1 MSIIPPSLTVVVV
14 NWNGRRWLPRLFD
27 TLLPQLTPYDA
38 EVILVDNGSSD
49 DSVPFVHAHYP
60 RVQVVIGDNRGYAAG
75 VNVGLAQARGEYILV
90 LNTDLAF
97 PPSAVAAMLTAMQS
111 QPGLGLATPVLLTDQ
126 GTINTTYGVEPD
138 ERAMLTIMLGLQK
151 RLPALARELVAPARE
166 EGPSVEAVPWPM
178 GACLV
183 VRKAALD
190 QVGPMD
196 EHFFMYFEDA
206 DWGRRFRQAGW
217 QVALLRQ
224 ARVIHSYHGSSSTQA
239 VMQPARWYYGSLD
252 YYARKHYGRRRAWL
266 LRTINVLTYIKA
278 TVTLWVRS
286 QLPSAAPGA
295 IVMNGDT
302 HHKLIYYRSLLQLF
316 RAQRRFNSHDD
327 ASSRRVAR
335 AMPAPS
341 RAPGRATGAGK
352 RRGHPGS
359 QSSRRSSAG

>member
-1 MSIIPPSLTVVVV
+1 MSSIPPFLTVVVV

-27 TLLPQLTPYDA
+27 TLLPQLAPYDT
-38 EVILVDNGSSD
+38 EVMLVDNGSSD
-49 DSVPFVHAHYP
+49 DSVPFVRTHYP
-60 RVQVVIGDNRGYAAG
+60 RVRVVIGDNRGYATG
-75 VNVGLAQARGEYILV
+75 VNVGLAQARGAYIFV

-97 PPSAVAAMLTAMQS
+97 LPNAVTAMLTAMQDH
-111 QPGLGLATPVLLTDQ
+111 PGLGLATPVLLTDQ
-126 GTINTTYGVEPD
+126 GTMTTTYGVEPD

-166 EGPSVEAVPWPM
+166 EGPPVEAVPWPM

-224 ARVIHSYHGSSSTQA
+224 ARVIHSYQGSSSTLA
-239 VMQPARWYYGSLD
+239 VMRPTRWYYSSLD
-252 YYARKHYGRRRAWL
+252 YYARKHYGQRRARL
-266 LRTINVLTYIKA
+266 LRAIQILTYVKA
-278 TVTLWVRS
+278 TVALWVRL

-295 IVMNGDT
+295 LVMNRDT
-302 HHKLIYYRSLLQLF
+302 YHKLIYYRSLLQLLL
-316 RAQRRFNSHDD
+316 AQRRS
-327 ASSRRVAR
+327 
-335 AMPAPS
+335 
-341 RAPGRATGAGK
+341 
-352 RRGHPGS
+352 
-359 QSSRRSSAG
+359 